1 MRNLWETMT
10 RRWIPIISLETV
22 SHQIR
27 LCQQK
32 LKQNFVFT
40 FVVFFHFFGTSLI
53 SGHPVLCKNIR
64 SRQNNPKFFFKI
76 VSNQSRYLLI
86 KHWQSDKLIQQLKIS
101 LLQMQRLVGDKMD
114 ACSHVFRVYW
124 GTELLR
130 KSAIVDLI
138 QLSGTFLKVVA
149 DILSLD
155 QKTCH
160 WHQSRQQ
167 CDKKFTL

>member
-1 MRNLWETMT
+1 MWLLLLICSHCYSWMLHYNIATGALKTKLKATKIVLHWPLPHFHMRNLWETMT

-27 LCQQK
+27 LCQENWSRT
-32 LKQNFVFT
+32 LSLLLLS
-40 FVVFFHFFGTSLI
+40 FFCCTSLI

-114 ACSHVFRVYW
+114 ACSHVLRVYW
-124 GTELLR
+124 GT
-130 KSAIVDLI
+130 
-138 QLSGTFLKVVA
+138 
-149 DILSLD
+149 
-155 QKTCH
+155 
-160 WHQSRQQ
+160 
-167 CDKKFTL
+167 